1 MKKFLI
7 LFTCLTLLQG
17 RVMATGDEHV
27 EPIPLGVTVI
37 DLITPPIGKGKAP
50 MCIPRIY
57 EDDYTL
63 ILLGFHPENLI
74 NIVQNDKVVYTSII
88 PEGVDK
94 FELPAYIVG
103 ECTIQFINGRFC
115 FTGYIQL

>member
-50 MCIPRIY
+50 MCIPRILDEY
-57 EDDYTL
+57 GIRDWVESLPTKSIAMATL
-63 ILLGFHPENLI
+63 ANS
-74 NIVQNDKVVYTSII
+74 YRII
-88 PEGVDK
+88 G
-94 FELPAYIVG
+94 L
-103 ECTIQFINGRFC
+103 
-115 FTGYIQL
+115 